1 MIDDLGPKRVGT
13 IIMIVCTIGI
23 FLMGFNESGIPLAL
37 PLLIMGFG
45 ASVTYANLGKMISN
59 WFLPRRFPFY
69 LGIALCIGHIGAAIG
84 QPLIHFLIK
93 HYKWSLVLR
102 DLGLVG
108 MIYTLVYLILMGVS
122 SNQAAY
128 NANVSSKRKVET
140 KQFFT
145 KAIKN
150 RSNWFLA
157 ISFGILEGPRI
168 EFIGLS
174 HIQYYNIVDSTP
186 GSVGIEITMYTL
198 LAFSAGLLFFGWLAQ
213 FVKKR
218 KLVIILGSVISSALL
233 MLAIYFPHFHSSVIV
248 TLMCVSTFFAGAM
261 FLVFTLIHE
270 KNHTKV
276 TATVISMVVVCVG
289 FFRLLHEILL
299 RFILS
304 EVSGGNKIGK
314 LFFTTSDFQLAFLMI
329 PISLLISLVF
339 LGMVK
344 DSYGNQLR
352 PL

>member
-1 MIDDLGPKRVGT
+1 MQHT
-13 IIMIVCTIGI
+13 
-23 FLMGFNESGIPLAL
+23 
-37 PLLIMGFG
+37 
-45 ASVTYANLGKMISN
+45 
-59 WFLPRRFPFY
+59 
-69 LGIALCIGHIGAAIG
+69 
-84 QPLIHFLIK
+84 
-93 HYKWSLVLR
+93 
-102 DLGLVG
+102 
-108 MIYTLVYLILMGVS
+108 
-122 SNQAAY
+122 SNQSGY

-140 KQFFT
+140 KKFFI

-157 ISFGILEGPRI
+157 ISFGVLEGTRMK
-168 EFIGLS
+168 FIALS
-174 HIQYYNIVDSTP
+174 HIQYYKIANSTP
-186 GSVGIEITMYTL
+186 GSVGINITMYTL

-218 KLVIILGSVISSALL
+218 KLVIILGSIISSTLL
-233 MLAIYFPHFHSSVIV
+233 TLAIYFPHFHISVIV
-248 TLMCVSTFFAGAM
+248 TLMCVSTFFAGAI

-289 FFRLLHEILL
+289 FFRGLHEILV

-304 EVSGGNKIGK
+304 EVSVGNESGK
-314 LFFTTSDFQLAFLMI
+314 LFLTAGDFQLVFLMI

-352 PL
+352 LL